1 MIEQLADL
9 LDISQSYLI
18 VSFAIFLRVSGA
30 QIGFPAFGH
39 EAIPQ
44 RIRLVIA
51 FAFTLVVVP
60 LVAPHFEPMSQFNT
74 FIISVLIGELVTG
87 LAFGLVL
94 RMFILALQTAGTIAA
109 QATSLSQLFGGTAGE
124 PQPVIGHLLTMGA
137 LAFAVMMD
145 LHVSLAKAIIQS
157 YDVLPAGGIPSA
169 ADVRGWGGEGVRK
182 TFVLAFTLSA
192 PFLLGS
198 VIYNVALGAINKAMP
213 QLMVAMIGSPAIT
226 LGGLALLS
234 ISIPTGIYIWHVRLE
249 AFLANPFGAW

>member
-9 LDISQSYLI
+9 LDLSQSYLL
-18 VSFAIFLRVSGA
+18 VAFAIFLRVSGA

-39 EAIPQ
+39 ESIPQ

-51 FAFTLVVVP
+51 FAFTLVVMP
-60 LVAPHFEPMSQFNT
+60 LAAPNFDPMIRDPNLV
-74 FIISVLIGELVTG
+74 ISFLIGELVTG
-87 LAFGLVL
+87 VAFGLVL
-94 RMFILALQTAGTIAA
+94 RLFILALQTAGTIAA

-137 LAFAVMMD
+137 LAFAVMMN
-145 LHVSLAKAIIQS
+145 LHVALAQAIIQS

-169 ADVRGWGGEGVRK
+169 ADLRAWGLAGVSK
-182 TFVLAFTLSA
+182 TFALAFTLSA

-198 VIYNVALGAINKAMP
+198 VVYNVALGAINKAMP

-234 ISIPTGIYIWHVRLE
+234 ISIPTGIYIWHARLE
-249 AFLANPFGAW
+249 AFLSNPFGAW